1 MGMISILVR
10 VSNSQLAS
18 FLKESSLLEEY
29 IDSSEIEKT
38 ENLLDLDKSWDGIL
52 YLLTGHG
59 LNTIEEAEGPFAN
72 VLFSGQIIDE
82 DQDMGYGPAQYLTP
96 EQVKDINGP
105 LSAITPDDLRK
116 KYNAEAM
123 NENGV
128 YPQGW
133 ENEKEE
139 EDYLI
144 GYFEELKEFY
154 ATAADNGEAIISYIS

>member
-1 MGMISILVR
+1 
-10 VSNSQLAS
+10 
-18 FLKESSLLEEY
+18 
-29 IDSSEIEKT
+29 
-38 ENLLDLDKSWDGIL
+38 
-52 YLLTGHG
+52 
-59 LNTIEEAEGPFAN
+59 
-72 VLFSGQIIDE
+72 
-82 DQDMGYGPAQYLTP
+82 
-96 EQVKDINGP
+96 
-105 LSAITPDDLRK
+105 
-116 KYNAEAM
+116 M